1 MKIVLNNNSNWKLFD
16 SSERF
21 RWSLLIGI
29 TVIFVCLL
37 FPNLVIT
44 QPSYN
49 LGDVAERDIKAP
61 KDFFIEDVEAT
72 EANRQR
78 AVESVLTVY
87 DYETTLTKSM
97 GSQVAKAFQELRLG
111 FQEAWQ
117 KQALENIDP
126 PVTGPMS
133 NIDSTNKSTAAEKA
147 WELKDQFTEQ
157 LGIEVSNGA
166 FRILLEQEFSDSIA
180 NLIIRILS
188 RIMDNG
194 VVASKTIFLREGS
207 KGVILRDVATKD
219 EKVTTNLKQF
229 YGLDQAKNMARE
241 IGYPMLTDYDYSV
254 RNLIIDF
261 AQQLIQPN
269 ITLNRSETEDRRQ
282 QAAEEIK
289 PILYKIKAGEMLL
302 REGERITSLQLLKLE
317 ALQDQKKFK
326 EVLTNSIGAA
336 LLIVCLLVAFYFLH
350 YGHSDKS
357 PKEQNKGLLFLASIL
372 VVFLLVAQLG
382 VMLSETI
389 TATAAADISASSI
402 MFGIPLA
409 AGPMLTC
416 LFLGLNMA
424 LPFALILA
432 ICTAFIYH
440 VNFTIFIYLL
450 INGAMAAYWVRD
462 CRERKV
468 FIKAGA
474 KLGLLN
480 MLLVTA
486 INVYTV
492 DFAGP
497 KLIWDWAFAFMGGI
511 LAGIV
516 TAGIGPMIEIAFD
529 YTTDI
534 KLLELANLDRPIL
547 KRLLI
552 EAPGTYHHSVVVGAL
567 VEAAAADIGANPLLA
582 KVCAYYHDIGKINK
596 PLYFIE
602 NQSNGKNRHDKL
614 APSMSS
620 LILMSHVKDG
630 VEIAKENKL
639 GQLIMD
645 AIQQHHG
652 TSLISY
658 FYDKAL
664 QRKGEDAVNIDDFRY
679 PGPRPQTKEFGLV
692 MLADV
697 VEAASRTLSNPTPS
711 RIQGLVQNLINKAF
725 SDGQL
730 DHCELTLKDLHHIAR
745 SFNKILN
752 AIHHNRV
759 EYPEPRLAAAGK
771 AKDGNSDRK
780 QAKKHPDSGNEHTE
794 KSPGHLKRL
803 GQS

>member
-1 MKIVLNNNSNWKLFD
+1 MKLILDKNSNWKIFD
-16 SSERF
+16 SSLRF
-21 RWSLLIGI
+21 RWSLLIGV
-29 TVIFVCLL
+29 TVVFICLL

-44 QPSYN
+44 QPQYH

-61 KDFFIEDVEAT
+61 KDFFIEDIDAT
-72 EANRQR
+72 EQNRRR
-78 AVESVLTVY
+78 AVEAVLTVY
-87 DYETTLTKSM
+87 DYETSLSADL
-97 GSQVAKAFQELRLG
+97 SDRVAQAFQDLRVG
-111 FQEAWQ
+111 FTEVRQNQ
-117 KQALENIDP
+117 PLENIDP
-126 PVTGPMS
+126 PAAGPLSTIDGPIGVTA
-133 NIDSTNKSTAAEKA
+133 TQKA
-147 WELKDQFTEQ
+147 WELKDSFAKN
-157 LGIEVSNGA
+157 LGIEVGRGA
-166 FRILLEQEFSDSIA
+166 FRILLDQEFSEEITG
-180 NLIIRILS
+180 LIIKILT

-194 VVASKTIFLREGS
+194 VVTSKTIFLRES
-207 KGVILRDVATKD
+207 SNGVILRDLATKN
-219 EKVTTNLKQF
+219 ERVVINLKQF
-229 YGLDQAKNMARE
+229 YGLDQAKNMARV
-241 IGYPMLTDYDYSV
+241 IGYPILKDYDYTI
-254 RNLIIDF
+254 RNLIVDF
-261 AQQLIQPN
+261 VQQLTQPN

-282 QAAEEIK
+282 QAAGEIK

-302 REGERITSLQLLKLE
+302 REGERITSLQLLKLN

-326 EVLTNSIGAA
+326 EVLINSAGAA
-336 LLIVCLLVAFYFLH
+336 LLIICLLVTSYYLH
-350 YGHSDKS
+350 YSTYAKT
-357 PKEQNKGLLFLASIL
+357 PKEQNKGLVFIACIL
-372 VVFLLVAQLG
+372 VVFLLLAQLA
-382 VMLSETI
+382 VMLSDTFTNI
-389 TATAAADISASSI
+389 TASSI
-402 MFGIPLA
+402 IFGIPLA

-416 LFLGLNMA
+416 LFLGLPLA

-432 ICTAFIYH
+432 ICTAIIYH

-450 INGAMAAYWVRD
+450 INGAMAAYWVKD

-480 MLLVTA
+480 ILLVTA
-486 INVYTV
+486 IDIYTL
-492 DFAGP
+492 DYSGT

-516 TAGIGPMIEIAFD
+516 TAGIGPLIEIAFE

-552 EAPGTYHHSVVVGAL
+552 EAPGTYHHSMVVGAL

-602 NQSNGKNRHDKL
+602 NQSNRKNRHDKL

-620 LILMSHVKDG
+620 LILLSHVKDG
-630 VEIAKENKL
+630 VEMAREYKL
-639 GQLIMD
+639 GHLIMD

-652 TSLISY
+652 TSLISF

-664 QRKGEDAVNIDDFRY
+664 QQKGEDAVNIDDFRY

-730 DHCELTLKDLHHIAR
+730 DHCELTLKDLHNIAR

-752 AIHHNRV
+752 AIHHTRV
-759 EYPEPRLAAAGK
+759 DYPEPRLAATGK
-771 AKDGNSDRK
+771 AIDGNSDRK
-780 QAKKHPDSGNEHTE
+780 QTKKHPDIRGEHSE
-794 KSPGHLKRL
+794 KSPGHLRRL